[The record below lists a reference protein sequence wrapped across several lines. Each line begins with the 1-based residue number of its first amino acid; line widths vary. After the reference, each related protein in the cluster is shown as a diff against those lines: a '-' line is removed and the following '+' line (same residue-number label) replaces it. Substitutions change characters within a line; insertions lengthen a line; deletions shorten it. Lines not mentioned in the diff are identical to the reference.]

1 MSFSQPAIEALSVT
15 PGYFLPPHFYL
26 WTALTHCYL
35 EIHWWEVAV
44 DLVTLILVGKLLEP
58 LWGAL
63 EMITFFLVVNAGVGV
78 VSAVFYYFL
87 YMVTFNEQLLFQ
99 VHIHGEWLRYQFV
112 IWLTLV

>member
-1 MSFSQPAIEALSVT
+1 M
-15 PGYFLPPHFYL
+15 
-26 WTALTHCYL
+26 THCYL

-63 EMITFFLVVNAGVGV
+63 EMITFFFVVNAGVGV
-78 VSAVFYYFL
+78 FSAVFYYFL

-99 VHIHGEWLRYQFV
+99 VHIHGKF
-112 IWLTLV
+112 IK